1 MIAYSQNGD
10 GNKTQTA
17 GTLIQYLILPDRQ
30 GKNKLIGLSYTAGS
44 TAHTLTIMRAI
55 GRTKCSAVGAA
66 GQAVINLVADP
77 GITTGFVI
85 PGSSTP
91 IVNTN
96 GIAAND
102 FLAIRETDGITRLYK
117 VSSVAT
123 LAITLTA
130 NLATGVDTTSDVW
143 DFGITTDTD
152 PRNGNPHPN
161 FAGTASVTTSLPVVL
176 SPESIV
182 CATHA
187 TDEPVLFN
195 SNNAT
200 VAGTL
205 VALSWARGIN

>member
-1 MIAYSQNGD
+1 MIAFSHNGD

-17 GTLIQYLILPDRQ
+17 GTLIQYLIMPSPD
-30 GKNKLIGLSYTAGS
+30 GKVKVIAISYTAGS
-44 TAHTLTIMRAI
+44 TAHTLTLLRPI
-55 GRTKCSAVGAA
+55 GRTKCSAVGAS

-77 GITTGFVI
+77 GITTGFTQGAV
-85 PGSSTP
+85 P

-102 FLAIRETDGITRLYK
+102 FLAIRETDGITRVYK
-117 VSSVAT
+117 VSSVST

-130 NLATGVDTTSDVW
+130 NLTTGVDTTSDVW

-152 PRNGNPHPN
+152 PRTGNAHPN

-176 SPESIV
+176 SPESVI
-182 CATHA
+182 CGTHA
-187 TDEPVLFN
+187 VDEPVLFN

-205 VALSWARGIN
+205 VALNWCRSVG